1 MGWVKWCYEETRK
14 KVPELPDFDT
24 FWKNGMAKIWN
35 FRKDPIALEAF
46 RRDPEKH
53 PLKTPSGRI
62 EIYSERLAKEVADWV
77 LPEGDAIS
85 PIPVFRRTWDMPGD
99 PKEKDYPLQCFGFHG
114 HGRIHSTFHNLP
126 HLRDL
131 HPDVVFMNVLDAEER
146 GIADGDKV
154 FVFNDRGTVLLP
166 ARVTP
171 RIMPGVITIP
181 QGAWYDPK
189 IIDGKSVDV
198 GGCINTLTGHRPS
211 PYAKGNAQHNILV
224 QVRKA

>member
-1 MGWVKWCYEETRK
+1 
-14 KVPELPDFDT
+14 
-24 FWKNGMAKIWN
+24 
-35 FRKDPIALEAF
+35 
-46 RRDPEKH
+46 
-53 PLKTPSGRI
+53 
-62 EIYSERLAKEVADWV
+62 
-77 LPEGDAIS
+77 
-85 PIPVFRRTWDMPGD
+85 MPGD
-99 PKEKDYPLQCFGFHG
+99 TKAKDYPLQCFGFHG

-154 FVFNDRGTVLLP
+154 YVYNDRGTVLLP

-181 QGAWYDPK
+181 QGAWYKPEM
-189 IIDGKSVDV
+189 IDGKLVDV
-198 GGCINTLTGHRPS
+198 GGCINPLTAHRPS